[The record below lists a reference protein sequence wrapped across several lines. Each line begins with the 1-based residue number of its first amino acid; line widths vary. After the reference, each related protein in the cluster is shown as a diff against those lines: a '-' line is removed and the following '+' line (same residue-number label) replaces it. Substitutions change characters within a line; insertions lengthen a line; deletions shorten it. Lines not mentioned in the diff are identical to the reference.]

1 MRNFTFVL
9 ALLAFGAAAF
19 AFLVARDASHAARD
33 RGDVDAS
40 FEQRIA
46 ALEQSVKERESAR
59 PGPVASPA
67 LGGTAAPRP
76 LAGSAPDAGAAAD
89 PAGGAKPAPE
99 LERRLAE
106 LEKRLATAAASGVES
121 STPVAVDLPGPVG
134 PTTWIG
140 SLDDAAKTFE
150 LSGGQKADMERI
162 LSDARRDVDDLRKT
176 PDEAGVTW
184 AAVEKD
190 MVRMENGAL
199 FFDAGKLSAFR
210 EKIMP
215 GRNESFGSAM
225 RRIRED
231 AARRLKET
239 LTPTQREKWDKAQT
253 GGLLPGSDDAG
264 FGIVSFGTTV
274 TVPDATGGMDGK

>member
-19 AFLVARDASHAARD
+19 AFLVARDATHAARD
-33 RGDVDAS
+33 RGDAEAA

-46 ALEQSVKERESAR
+46 ALEQAARAREAAR
-59 PGPVASPA
+59 PGPIAPAA
-67 LGGTAAPRP
+67 LGGAATPGTPSATAGGTE
-76 LAGSAPDAGAAAD
+76 L
-89 PAGGAKPAPE
+89 AGGARPVSPVE
-99 LERRLAE
+99 LERRLAD
-106 LEKRLATAAASGVES
+106 LEKRLPTVAGGAES
-121 STPVAVDLPGPVG
+121 STPVAIDVPGLPGS
-134 PTTWIG
+134 TTWVG
-140 SLDDAAKTFE
+140 SLDDAAQAFE

-162 LSDARRDVDDLRKT
+162 LADARRDVDDLRKT
-176 PDEAGVTW
+176 PDETGTTW

-199 FFDAGKLSAFR
+199 RFDAGTLSAFR

-215 GRNESFGSAM
+215 GRNESFGGAM

-231 AARRLKET
+231 AARRLKDT

-264 FGIVSFGTTV
+264 FGFMTFGTTL
-274 TVPDATGGMDGK
+274 TVPDPAAAMDDK